1 MPDLRFENRM
11 VLIGLCKGSELLLK
25 LLKYRRKKPQ
35 KTKNKLHSGLNA
47 LWIPSYVLTHSPG
60 PNDSAIFT
68 AWRTG
73 ALGGWNKWWHT
84 HHWLS
89 PSYFTWGRMTNMG
102 CSPNQLLLRWKES
115 GHEQGVRYESVVC
128 VFMVSVLTSSQVSYT
143 ELLPCIQRW
152 LHTQPTMTSNFW
164 STCSHLPS
172 ARIMVVLCPAS
183 WDVCMCEQR
192 HVHAC
197 VHLFGDQKAT
207 SLSFFRG
214 MILVVALVETSS
226 LTALDFAK

>member
-1 MPDLRFENRM
+1 MSFCLGECYFA
-11 VLIGLCKGSELLLK
+11 LIGSFLPVGKKQPHCRAPFCLNRRRLLLWSK
-25 LLKYRRKKPQ
+25 AGTWTSSKRDNNEEDVAKEQ
-35 KTKNKLHSGLNA
+35 MSWDA
-47 LWIPSYVLTHSPG
+47 L
-60 PNDSAIFT
+60 
-68 AWRTG
+68 RTG
-73 ALGGWNKWWHT
+73 ALDGWNKWWHT

-102 CSPNQLLLRWKES
+102 CSSNQLLLRWKES
-115 GHEQGVRYESVVC
+115 GHEQGVWYESVVC

-152 LHTQPTMTSNFW
+152 PPTQPTMTSNFW

-214 MILVVALVETSS
+214 MI
-226 LTALDFAK
+226 